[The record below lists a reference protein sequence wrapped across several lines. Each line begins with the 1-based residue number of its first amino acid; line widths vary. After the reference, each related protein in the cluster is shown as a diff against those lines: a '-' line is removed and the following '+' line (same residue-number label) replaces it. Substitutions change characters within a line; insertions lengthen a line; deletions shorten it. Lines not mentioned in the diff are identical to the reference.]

1 MPIMTE
7 GSLQAQF
14 VIPMAVS
21 LSFGIIFA
29 TAITLFLIPCLYM
42 LQEDGFA
49 RSRRIWH
56 WAKGGSGDG
65 LEQQGQAYRSDR
77 L

>member
-1 MPIMTE
+1 MTE
-7 GSLQAQF
+7 RSLQAQF

-42 LQEDGFA
+42 LQEDGSV
-49 RSRRIWH
+49 RSRRIWN
-56 WAKGGSGDG
+56 WAKGSPDQG
-65 LEQQGQAYRSDR
+65 LEQQGQAYRSNR
-77 L
+77 S